1 MDIADALRVLG
12 LSDAPDWSDVRA
24 AHRRAIVRTHP
35 DAGGSAGDA
44 ARVNQAFDLLRKISG
59 NGERPIPG
67 GAPAPPTAPVPG
79 SRSTSPEQL
88 IADDDP
94 VELLLRMADA
104 AHEIGEVVFV
114 DPHDGLLEVIVGDPP
129 GVGQLTATVDEA
141 TPDGVPV
148 SFTLE
153 PLGVAPAPSIHE
165 IVEELMALVR
175 RRRRSGPR
183 RSPEAGES
191 PR

>member
-1 MDIADALRVLG
+1 MDVVDALRVLG

-44 ARVNQAFDLLRKISG
+44 AQVNQAFDLLRKISG

-67 GAPAPPTAPVPG
+67 GAPAPSTAPVPG
-79 SRSTSPEQL
+79 PRSTTPDQL
-88 IADDDP
+88 VADDDP

-153 PLGVAPAPSIHE
+153 PLGIASAPSIHE

-175 RRRRSGPR
+175 RRRRSAHR
-183 RSPEAGES
+183 RSPETGES

>member
-1 MDIADALRVLG
+1 MDVVDALRVLG

-44 ARVNQAFDLLRKISG
+44 AQVNQAFDLLRKISG

-67 GAPAPPTAPVPG
+67 GAPAPSTAPVPG
-79 SRSTSPEQL
+79 PRSTTPEQL
-88 IADDDP
+88 VADDDP

-104 AHEIGEVVFV
+104 AHEVGEVVFV
-114 DPHDGLLEVIVGDPP
+114 DPHDGMLDVIVGDPP

-153 PLGVAPAPSIHE
+153 PLGIASAPSIHE

-175 RRRRSGPR
+175 RRRRSAHR
-183 RSPEAGES
+183 RSPETGES

>member
-35 DAGGSAGDA
+35 DAGGSAGEA

-175 RRRRSGPR
+175 RRRRSAPR

>member
-165 IVEELMALVR
+165 IVKELMALVR
-175 RRRRSGPR
+175 RRRRSAHR

>member
-1 MDIADALRVLG
+1 MDVVDALLVLG

-79 SRSTSPEQL
+79 PRSTSPDQL
-88 IADDDP
+88 VADDDP

-114 DPHDGLLEVIVGDPP
+114 DPHDGTLEVIVGEPP
-129 GVGQLTATVDEA
+129 GVGQLTAAVGEA
-141 TPDGVPV
+141 TLDGVPV

-153 PLGVAPAPSIHE
+153 PLGIAPEPSIHE
-165 IVEELMALVR
+165 IVAEIMALVQ
-175 RRRRSGPR
+175 RRRRSAPR
-183 RSPEAGES
+183 PSPEAGES

>member
-24 AHRRAIVRTHP
+24 AHRRAIVRAHP

-44 ARVNQAFDLLRKISG
+44 AQVNQAFDLLRKISG

-67 GAPAPPTAPVPG
+67 GAPAPPTAPIPG
-79 SRSTSPEQL
+79 RRSTSPDQL
-88 IADDDP
+88 VADDDP

-153 PLGVAPAPSIHE
+153 PLGIASAPSIHE

-175 RRRRSGPR
+175 RRRRSAHR

>member
-79 SRSTSPEQL
+79 SSSTSPERL

-153 PLGVAPAPSIHE
+153 PLGIAPAPSIHE

-175 RRRRSGPR
+175 RRRRPAPR